1 MMTFAQALDERIR
14 ATDSLV
20 CVGLD
25 PDWEQLPS
33 SARGG
38 QSLAERADDVIRFNA
53 AIIERTADVAA
64 AYKPNL
70 AFYLTLG
77 AEGVRA
83 LLETRRRVP
92 AGIPVIL
99 DAKVND
105 MGNTAE
111 RYARAYFDEWGFD
124 AVTLNPYLGTDSIEP
139 FTRRRD
145 RGVLVVTRT
154 SNPSG
159 VEVQELSVGEG
170 SDESLAEHITRR
182 AVAWDAAW
190 PGVLGLVVGATV
202 PGPLRRIRALAP
214 TLPILLP
221 GVGSQVG
228 DVAASVEA
236 GCDAAGRGLLVSAS
250 RSIIYAG
257 SGENYAV
264 AAGNAARALRD
275 EVNATRSVPA
285 AR

>member
-1 MMTFAQALDERIR
+1 MSFAESLDARIQAV
-14 ATDSLV
+14 DSLV

-25 PDWEQLPS
+25 PDWERLP
-33 SARGG
+33 AGPR
-38 QSLAERADDVIRFNA
+38 QVATAAERADAVIRFNA
-53 AIIERTADVAA
+53 AIIEATATYVA

-70 AFYLTLG
+70 AFYLPLG
-77 AEGVRA
+77 AEGIRA
-83 LLETRRRVP
+83 LLATRELVP

-124 AVTLNPYLGTDSIEP
+124 AVTLTPYLGTDSIEP

-145 RGVLVVTRT
+145 RGVLLVTRT

-159 VEVQELSVGEG
+159 AEIQELPVGDASG
-170 SDESLAEHITRR
+170 ESLAEHIAQR
-182 AVAWDAAW
+182 AMAWDTRW
-190 PGVLGLVVGATV
+190 PGAVGLVVGATV
-202 PGPLRRIRALAP
+202 PAPLRRIRVLAP

-221 GVGSQVG
+221 GVGAQVG

-236 GCDAAGRGLLVSAS
+236 GCDANGRGLLVSAS

-257 SGENYAV
+257 SGEDYAV

-275 EVNATRSVPA
+275 EVNATRSVPTS
-285 AR
+285 R